1 MESFSCYGSC
11 GFINFQNMLHQ
22 KLNRRAQITLFIF
35 LLGLLVSIRA
45 FEDDW
50 FYDPFI
56 NYFKEE
62 FSHLKYPNYNEIP
75 LFLNWIFRYLLNSI
89 FSLAIIYVIFQEVR
103 MVKFSAFLLTLFLIF
118 LLLGMFILLHYFD
131 EEKKMILFY
140 VRRFLI
146 QPLFLLLFIPAFYYQ
161 KKTL

>member
-1 MESFSCYGSC
+1 
-11 GFINFQNMLHQ
+11 MLHQ

-35 LLGLLVSIRA
+35 LIGLLVSIRA
-45 FEDDW
+45 FEDDL

-75 LFLNWIFRYLLNSI
+75 LFLNWIFRYFLNSI

-103 MVKFSAFLLTLFLIF
+103 IVKFSALLLTLFLVF
-118 LLLGMFILLHYFD
+118 LLSGMFILLHYFD

>member
-1 MESFSCYGSC
+1 
-11 GFINFQNMLHQ
+11 MLQ
-22 KLNRRAQITLFIF
+22 KKLHRRAQITLFIF

-62 FSHLKYPNYNEIP
+62 FSHLKYPSYNEV
-75 LFLNWIFRYLLNSI
+75 LLYLNWIFRYSLNSI
-89 FSLAIIYVIFQEVR
+89 LTLAIIYVIFQELQ
-103 MVKFSAFLLTLFLIF
+103 MVKFLALLLTLFLVF
-118 LLLGMFILLHYFD
+118 LLLGMFVLLHFFD

>member
-1 MESFSCYGSC
+1 
-11 GFINFQNMLHQ
+11 MLQ
-22 KLNRRAQITLFIF
+22 KKLNRRAQITLLIF
-35 LLGLLVSIRA
+35 LLGLLVSVRA

-62 FSHLKYPNYNEIP
+62 FSHLKYPNYNEMP
-75 LFLNWIFRYLLNSI
+75 LFLNWIFRYFLNSV
-89 FSLAIIYVIFQEVR
+89 LTVAIIYVLFQEVG
-103 MVKFSAFLLTLFLIF
+103 MVKFSAFLLTLLLAF
-118 LLLGMFILLHYFD
+118 LLLGMFLLLHCFNED
-131 EEKKMILFY
+131 QKMILFY

-161 KKTL
+161 KKTS

>member
-1 MESFSCYGSC
+1 
-11 GFINFQNMLHQ
+11 MLQ
-22 KLNRRAQITLFIF
+22 KKLNRRKQITLLIF

-62 FSHLKYPNYNEIP
+62 FSHLKYPNYNEVL
-75 LFLNWIFRYLLNSI
+75 LFVNWIFRYFLNSI
-89 FSLAIIYVIFQEVR
+89 LTLAIIYVIFQELKI
-103 MVKFSAFLLTLFLIF
+103 VKFSALLLTLFLVF
-118 LLLGMFILLHYFD
+118 LLSGMFILLHYFD

>member
-1 MESFSCYGSC
+1 
-11 GFINFQNMLHQ
+11 MLQ
-22 KLNRRAQITLFIF
+22 KKLHRRAQITLFIF

-45 FEDDW
+45 FESDW

-62 FSHLKYPNYNEIP
+62 FSHLRYPIYNEA
-75 LFLNWIFRYLLNSI
+75 LLYLNWIFRYFLNSI
-89 FSLAIIYVIFQEVR
+89 LTLAIIYVIFQELQ
-103 MVKFSAFLLTLFLIF
+103 MVKFSALLLTLFLIF
-118 LLLGMFILLHYFD
+118 LLLGMFVLLHFFD

>member
-1 MESFSCYGSC
+1 
-11 GFINFQNMLHQ
+11 MLQ
-22 KLNRRAQITLFIF
+22 KKLNKRKQITLLIF

-62 FSHLKYPNYNEIP
+62 FLHLKYPNYNEV
-75 LFLNWIFRYLLNSI
+75 LLFVNWMFRYFLNSVLTI
-89 FSLAIIYVIFQEVR
+89 AIIYVIFQEIQ
-103 MVKFSAFLLTLFLIF
+103 MAKFSAFLLTLFLIF
-118 LLLGMFILLHYFD
+118 LLLGMLVLLHCFD
-131 EEKKMILFY
+131 EGQKMILFY

-146 QPLFLLLFIPAFYYQ
+146 QPLFLLLFIPAFFYQ

>member
-1 MESFSCYGSC
+1 M
-11 GFINFQNMLHQ
+11 HQ
-22 KLNRRAQITLFIF
+22 KKLNRRTQIPFFIF

-62 FSHLKYPNYNEIP
+62 FTHLKYPNYNEALIFVNWMFRY
-75 LFLNWIFRYLLNSI
+75 FLNSVLSV
-89 FSLAIIYVIFQEVR
+89 AIIYVIFQEVQ
-103 MVKFSAFLLTLFLIF
+103 MVKFSAFLLSLFLIV
-118 LLLGMFILLHYFD
+118 LLLVMFILLHYFD
-131 EEKKMILFY
+131 EDQKMILFY

-146 QPLFLLLFIPAFYYQ
+146 QPLFLILFIPAFYYQ
-161 KKTL
+161 RKSL

>member
-1 MESFSCYGSC
+1 
-11 GFINFQNMLHQ
+11 MLHQ

>member
-1 MESFSCYGSC
+1 
-11 GFINFQNMLHQ
+11 MLHQ

-35 LLGLLVSIRA
+35 LLGLLVSIRT